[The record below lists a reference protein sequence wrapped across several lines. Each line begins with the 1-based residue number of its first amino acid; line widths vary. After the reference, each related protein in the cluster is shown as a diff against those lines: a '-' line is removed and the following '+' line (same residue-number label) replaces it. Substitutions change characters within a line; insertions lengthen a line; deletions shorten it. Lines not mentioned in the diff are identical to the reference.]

1 MRMVTFGIAAVFAAL
16 VLQLSDF
23 GGREQS
29 QKGQTQRRHYGCGL
43 DVAVVDGQP
52 ASTKLTAPEA
62 LRYALLSNGYFGHW
76 TDLLERTM
84 RMPVEHLI

>member
-1 MRMVTFGIAAVFAAL
+1 MPRGRGPDTAKVWRGEKARELDPPRAAVAGRKAIRFFRGLRPRLAA
-16 VLQLSDF
+16 D
-23 GGREQS
+23 RI
-29 QKGQTQRRHYGCGL
+29 GCT
-43 DVAVVDGQP
+43 V
-52 ASTKLTAPEA
+52 LTAPEA